1 MAGAEGERRGEM
13 HDWRQIVVGHAAM
26 AELLVGNLLLEETP
40 IACEE
45 AMEAARR
52 LHECLARV
60 QVNAT
65 NMQRDELV
73 KSSQMGER
81 REHETGPVVEGM

>member
-1 MAGAEGERRGEM
+1 M
-13 HDWRQIVVGHAAM
+13 HDWRGEIVGHAAM

-52 LHECLARV
+52 LHDCLARIMWTDA
-60 QVNAT
+60 AT
-65 NMQRDELV
+65 MEQSELAR
-73 KSSQMGER
+73 SNQMCER
-81 REHETGPVVEGM
+81 RRHETGPVVEGV